1 LIRGGTLIQCSL
13 IHNQDRFGGLFI
25 LDTKKT
31 TARQSNGL
39 TQDKNLLQLKFTT
52 LEPLWQQNRPLFP
65 QRSSEKTNF

>member
-1 LIRGGTLIQCSL
+1 MRRVGCL

-39 TQDKNLLQLKFTT
+39 MQDKNWLQLKFTT
-52 LEPLWQQNRPLFP
+52 L
-65 QRSSEKTNF
+65 